1 MRSANIGE
9 QAQQRRL
16 DIAMARS
23 RVGLT
28 GYLEVLDGQ
37 RELLVAQLTSAQIR
51 RAQLETAAQLYKALG
66 GGA

>member
-1 MRSANIGE
+1 LKSAQINDRS
-9 QAQQRRL
+9 QQRRL
-16 DIAMARS
+16 EIAMARN

-37 RELLVAQLTSAQIR
+37 RDLVTAQLGATQIR
-51 RAQLETAAQLYKALG
+51 RAQLETASQLYKALG